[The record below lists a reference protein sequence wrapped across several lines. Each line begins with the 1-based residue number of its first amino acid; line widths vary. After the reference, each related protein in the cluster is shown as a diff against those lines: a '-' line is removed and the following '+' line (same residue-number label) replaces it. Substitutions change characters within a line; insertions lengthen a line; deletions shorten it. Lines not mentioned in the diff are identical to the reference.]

1 MADISEDGIRFLQE
15 LYHRCGG
22 DPAGTFSMFEIG
34 QSLGLEREKAGVVGE
49 ELIGWGL
56 VEVRSLSGGVAIAQS
71 GIERARQL
79 SGESTNPD
87 DRRIRL
93 GADPVLDEAGRNA
106 VDRLVS
112 RLKSEVDDIGL
123 GFDRLSE
130 IMADL
135 KSIEAQLSS
144 PRPKTALVKEGCRS
158 MIEVLNAAGAA
169 QQSRALKDLLGE

>member
-1 MADISEDGIRFLQE
+1 MGDISENGIRFLLE
-15 LYHRCGG
+15 LYKRCGG
-22 DPAGTFSMFEIG
+22 NPAVTFSMFEIG
-34 QSLGLEREKAGVVGE
+34 QDLGLEREKSGAVGE

-56 VEVRSLSGGVAIAQS
+56 VEVRTLSGGVAIAES

-79 SGESTNPD
+79 SGEIASPD

-112 RLKSEVDDIGL
+112 RLKSNIEDLGL

-144 PRPKTALVKEGCRS
+144 PRPKTALVKEGFRS

-169 QQSRALKDLLGE
+169 QQSRELRDLLGE

>member
-15 LYHRCGG
+15 LYNRCSG

-34 QSLGLEREKAGVVGE
+34 QAIGLEREQAGAVGE
-49 ELIGWGL
+49 ELIGWEL
-56 VEVRSLSGGVAIAQS
+56 VEVRTLSGGVAIAES

-79 SGESTNPD
+79 SGESTKPD

-112 RLKSEVDDIGL
+112 RLKSEIDDLGL

>member
-1 MADISEDGIRFLQE
+1 MGDISDDGIRFLQE
-15 LYHRCGG
+15 LYNRCGG
-22 DPAGTFSMFEIG
+22 DLSSTFSMFEIG
-34 QSLGLEREKAGVVGE
+34 QALGLEREKAGAVGE

-56 VEVRSLSGGVAIAQS
+56 VEVRTLSGGVAIAEN
-71 GIERARQL
+71 GIEKALQL
-79 SGESTNPD
+79 RGQSAGQD

-93 GADPVLDEAGRNA
+93 GAEPVLEEAGRNA

-112 RLKSEVDDIGL
+112 RLKSDIDDLGL

-144 PRPKTALVKEGCRS
+144 PRPKTALVREGFRS
-158 MIEVLNAAGAA
+158 MIEVLNAAGAT